1 MNRWHREHDDLFRC
15 CEGMFG
21 LFKKDPVEK
30 LRKEHADLLAR
41 AHKMSTV
48 DRAKSDALVAQ
59 AAEIEE
65 KLVALQSEKS

>member
-1 MNRWHREHDDLFRC
+1 VLGC

-59 AAEIEE
+59 AAQVEE
-65 KLVALQSEKS
+65 RTVELQNAAS

>member
-1 MNRWHREHDDLFRC
+1 
-15 CEGMFG
+15 MFG

-30 LRKEHADLLAR
+30 LRKEHADLMAR

-59 AAEIEE
+59 AAQVEA
-65 KLVALQSEKS
+65 KLVAFQAEKS

>member
-1 MNRWHREHDDLFRC
+1 
-15 CEGMFG
+15 MFG

-59 AAEIEE
+59 AAAVEA
-65 KLVALQSEKS
+65 KLMALQSGQS

>member
-1 MNRWHREHDDLFRC
+1 MAEHGAFVEC
-15 CEGMFG
+15 CVGMFG

-30 LRKEHADLLAR
+30 LRKEHAELLAR

-59 AAEIEE
+59 AAEVEA
-65 KLVALQSEKS
+65 KLVALQSGQS

>member
-1 MNRWHREHDDLFRC
+1 MSPWPCEHGARLGC
-15 CEGMFG
+15 CVGMFG

-59 AAEIEE
+59 AAEVEA

>member
-1 MNRWHREHDDLFRC
+1 V
-15 CEGMFG
+15 GMFG

-59 AAEIEE
+59 AAEVEA
-65 KLVALQSEKS
+65 KLMALQSEQS

>member
-1 MNRWHREHDDLFRC
+1 
-15 CEGMFG
+15 MFG

-30 LRKEHADLLAR
+30 LRKEHADLMAR

-59 AAEIEE
+59 AAEVEA
-65 KLVALQSEKS
+65 KLVALQSGHS

>member
-1 MNRWHREHDDLFRC
+1 MD
-15 CEGMFG
+15 MFG

-30 LRKEHADLLAR
+30 LRKEHADLMAR

-59 AAEIEE
+59 AAQVEA
-65 KLVALQSEKS
+65 KLVALQAETS

>member
-1 MNRWHREHDDLFRC
+1 MFR
-15 CEGMFG
+15 
-21 LFKKDPVEK
+21 LFKKDPIDK

-59 AAEIEE
+59 AAEVENQ
-65 KLVALQSEKS
+65 LVALQSGQS

>member
-1 MNRWHREHDDLFRC
+1 M
-15 CEGMFG
+15 GMFG

-30 LRKEHADLLAR
+30 LRKEHADLLSR

-59 AAEIEE
+59 AAEVEA
-65 KLVALQSEKS
+65 KLVVLQSGQS

>member
-1 MNRWHREHDDLFRC
+1 MS
-15 CEGMFG
+15 MFG

-41 AHKMSTV
+41 DHKMSAV

-59 AAEIEE
+59 AAEVEA
-65 KLVALQSEKS
+65 KLMALQSGQS

>member
-1 MNRWHREHDDLFRC
+1 
-15 CEGMFG
+15 
-21 LFKKDPVEK
+21 VEK

-59 AAEIEE
+59 AAEVEA
-65 KLVALQSEKS
+65 KLVALQSGQS

>member
-1 MNRWHREHDDLFRC
+1 MN
-15 CEGMFG
+15 MFG

-30 LRKEHADLLAR
+30 LRKEHADLMAR

-59 AAEIEE
+59 AAQVEA
-65 KLVALQSEKS
+65 KLVALRAEKS

>member
-1 MNRWHREHDDLFRC
+1 
-15 CEGMFG
+15 MFG

-30 LRKEHADLLAR
+30 LRKEHADLMAR

-59 AAEIEE
+59 AAQVEA
-65 KLVALQSEKS
+65 KLVALQAGRHEDGGNCRGQPWHWRGPP

>member
-1 MNRWHREHDDLFRC
+1 MGVEHSTPLEC
-15 CEGMFG
+15 CVGMFG

-59 AAEIEE
+59 AAEVEA
-65 KLVALQSEKS
+65 KLVALQPEQS